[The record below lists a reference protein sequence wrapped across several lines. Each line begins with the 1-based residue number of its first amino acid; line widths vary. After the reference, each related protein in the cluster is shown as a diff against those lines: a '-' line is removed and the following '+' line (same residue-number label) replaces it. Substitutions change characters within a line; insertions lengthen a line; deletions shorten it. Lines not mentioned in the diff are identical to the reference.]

1 MLLRAAPWLVTVLLL
16 APVALGVGLTLL
28 PAFGYLPVLG
38 GDSVS
43 LDPWRQLLAMPGLG
57 RSVSLSLLAGV
68 LTPLLALAIVL
79 MFLAGSSGTA
89 LERWLR
95 RLVAPLLAVP
105 HAAAAFGLAFLIA
118 PAGLL
123 SRLVSPGLT
132 GWERPPDLLIVNDP
146 WGLSMMLA
154 LVLKE
159 VPFLL
164 LMALAALPQCEPGP
178 RVLLARSLGYRPA
191 VAWVLTVLPA
201 LYPLLRLP
209 VYAVI
214 AYASATVDVA
224 MILGPTLPATL
235 SVSVLQ
241 WFSDPDLNLRFQ
253 AAAGAVLQL
262 GVTALAMLLWRL
274 LEALAAV
281 AGRHWLAA
289 GQRSRGE
296 AVLRHAGR
304 LGVVFLL
311 ALALGS
317 LLALLLNSVAGFWR
331 FPDALPG
338 NWTLQTW
345 SRALPEVLAPLGN
358 TLLLAGAST
367 LIAVSLCLAV
377 LEAEGR
383 QGRRL
388 APALWLLYLPL
399 LVPQIAFL
407 FGLIVATE
415 FLRWTPDARLVLC
428 AHLLFVLPYVFLS
441 LSEAWRHLDP
451 RWTQLATTLG
461 ASPWRRF
468 WRIRLP
474 LLLGPCLSAA
484 AVGLAVSVG
493 QYLATQL
500 PGAGRVPTLTTEAV
514 ALAAGGNRGIIAVWA
529 LLQAAVPML
538 GFALALLV
546 PRLLWRHRLGMRS
559 TP

>member
-1 MLLRAAPWLVTVLLL
+1 VLLRAAPWLVIALLL
-16 APVALGVGLTLL
+16 APVVIGVTLTLL

-38 GDSVS
+38 SDAFS
-43 LDPWRQLLAMPGLG
+43 LTPWRELLAMPGLG
-57 RSVSLSLLAGV
+57 HSVLLSLLAGI

-79 MFLAGSSGTA
+79 SFLAGASGSA
-89 LERWLR
+89 VERWLR

-123 SRLVSPGLT
+123 ARLVSPTLT

-154 LVLKE
+154 LIVKE

-164 LMALAALPQCEPGP
+164 LMALAALPQCEPTP
-178 RVLLARSLGYRPA
+178 RVTLARSLGYGPA
-191 VAWVLTVLPA
+191 VAWVLCVLPA

-235 SVSVLQ
+235 SVRVLQ
-241 WFSDPDLNLRFQ
+241 LFSDPDLSLRFQ

-262 GVTALAMLLWRL
+262 GVSVLAMGLWRL
-274 LEALAAV
+274 LEALAAL
-281 AGRHWLAA
+281 AGRRWLAS
-289 GQRSRGE
+289 GQRTHGE
-296 AVLRHAGR
+296 TLLRHAGR
-304 LGVVFLL
+304 SAVALLL
-311 ALALGS
+311 ALAVGS
-317 LLALLLNSVAGFWR
+317 LLALLLNAFAGFWR

-338 NWTLQTW
+338 SWTLQTW
-345 SRALPEVLAPLGN
+345 SRILPEVAAPLGN
-358 TLLLAGAST
+358 TLLLAGAAI

-399 LVPQIAFL
+399 LVPQIAFV
-407 FGLIVATE
+407 FGLVVATE
-415 FLRWTPDARLVLC
+415 FLRWTPDVRLVLV

-461 ASPWRRF
+461 ASPWRCF

-514 ALAAGGNRGIIAVWA
+514 ALAAGGNRGTIAVWA

-538 GFALALLV
+538 GFVLALLV

-559 TP
+559 TA